1 MKLLLDTHAFLWA
14 AFSPRKLSAR
24 ARSALIDH
32 DNVVA
37 VSSLSFWEISLK
49 FSLGKITL
57 EGCAPDELPR
67 VAQEM
72 QFAIVQAY
80 ANDMASFQALPR
92 TAHKDPFDRMIIWQ
106 AIRQGHALVSK
117 DGHFAAYRPHG
128 LTVWW

>member
-72 QFAIVQAY
+72 QFAIVQAD
-80 ANDMASFQALPR
+80 ATDMASFHALPR
-92 TAHKDPFDRMIIWQ
+92 TAHKDPFDRMIIWP

>member
-24 ARSALIDH
+24 ARSALVDH
-32 DNVVA
+32 GNEVA

-49 FSLGKITL
+49 FSLGKIAL
-57 EGCAPDELPR
+57 EGCAPDELPT

-72 QFAIVQAY
+72 QFEILQAD
-80 ANDMASFQALPR
+80 ATDMASFHALPK

-106 AIRQGHALVSK
+106 AIRQGRTLVSK
-117 DGHFAAYRPHG
+117 DGRFAPYREHG
-128 LTVWW
+128 LHVLW

>member
-24 ARSALIDH
+24 ARSALVDH
-32 DNVVA
+32 GNEVA

-49 FSLGKITL
+49 FSLGKIAL
-57 EGCAPDELPR
+57 EGCTPDELPA

-72 QFAIVQAY
+72 QFEILQAD
-80 ANDMASFQALPR
+80 ATDMASFHALPK

-106 AIRQGHALVSK
+106 AIRQSRTLVSK
-117 DGHFAAYRPHG
+117 DGHFAPYREHG
-128 LTVWW
+128 LQVLW

>member
-1 MKLLLDTHAFLWA
+1 MKLLLDTHAFMWA

-24 ARSALIDH
+24 ARSALLDH

-37 VSSLSFWEISLK
+37 VSSLSFWEIALK

-57 EGCAPDELPR
+57 EGCTPDELPT

-72 QFAIVQAY
+72 QFAILQAD
-80 ANDMASFQALPR
+80 ATDMASFHALPR

-117 DGHFAAYRPHG
+117 DGHFAAYQPHG

>member
-24 ARSALIDH
+24 ARSALVDH
-32 DNVVA
+32 TNEVA

-49 FSLGKITL
+49 FSLGKIAL
-57 EGCAPDELPR
+57 EGCIPDELPG
-67 VAQEM
+67 VTQEM
-72 QFAIVQAY
+72 QFEILHADA
-80 ANDMASFQALPR
+80 ADMASFHALPK

-106 AIRQGHALVSK
+106 AIRQSRTLVSK
-117 DGHFAAYRPHG
+117 DGHFAAYQPHG

>member
-24 ARSALIDH
+24 ARSALVDH
-32 DNVVA
+32 GNVVA

-57 EGCAPDELPR
+57 EGCTPDELPA
-67 VAQEM
+67 VAREM
-72 QFAIVQAY
+72 QFEILQAD
-80 ANDMASFQALPR
+80 ATDMASFHALPK

-106 AIRQGHALVSK
+106 AIRQSRTLVSK
-117 DGHFAAYRPHG
+117 DGHFAAYQPHG